1 MDDLG
6 SSFTFGLRLLG
17 NGTHH
22 TIVEIDLFHFH
33 VGDFDPPPVGLVVQD
48 GLDVGAQ
55 FFSFRKHVV
64 EFMLPE
70 HRAQRGL
77 CQLAG
82 GFIVILNLDDRPFR
96 VHHPE
101 VDHRVDFDRDI
112 VPGNDILGGNV
123 QHHGAKIDPK
133 HLLQPWDDDDQPG
146 TLDAPEASKHENH
159 SALVFTE
166 NFDH

>member
-1 MDDLG
+1 
-6 SSFTFGLRLLG
+6 
-17 NGTHH
+17 
-22 TIVEIDLFHFH
+22 
-33 VGDFDPPPVGLVVQD
+33 
-48 GLDVGAQ
+48 
-55 FFSFRKHVV
+55 
-64 EFMLPE
+64 MLPE

-77 CQLAG
+77 CELAG

-123 QHHGAKIDPK
+123 QHHGAKINPK

-146 TLDAPEASKHENH
+146 TLDAPEASEHENH